1 MRALKPDVMQATWE
15 MFEAV
20 LPEPPVDTHPL
31 GRHRR
36 RIPDRVCFQGILT
49 RLVTGSSWED
59 IESVLGHVVS
69 DTTLRARRDEWVA
82 AGVFDLLCEMAL
94 SVYDDTI
101 ALDMSDVAVDGSLHK
116 APCGGEGTGPNPCD
130 RAKSGWKWSIAT
142 DSEGIPVG
150 WVVAAANRNDSKLLE
165 ATLEA
170 VDTRGLLN
178 DIGTLHLDR
187 GYDNRNVN
195 ALCDELGI
203 TDRQI
208 ARQRRRGEPKPPT
221 PQPLRLGRRWTVERT
236 NSWLSNFGQLRR
248 NTDRRIIH
256 RHAQIAFAVALLL
269 IAKVIDW
276 HKRAD
281 ADPPPIR

>member
-1 MRALKPDVMQATWE
+1 MAQPDRRERIERLLV
-15 MFEAV
+15 FSNGGGIYSYGLSKLGVGGAV
-20 LPEPPVDTHPL
+20 GRRGGTLLGL
-31 GRHRR
+31 GRH
-36 RIPDRVCFQGILT
+36 
-49 RLVTGSSWED
+49 
-59 IESVLGHVVS
+59 GHGFGG
-69 DTTLRARRDEWVA
+69 WVRQDS
-82 AGVFDLLCEMAL
+82 AGRSTA
-94 SVYDDTI
+94 S
-101 ALDMSDVAVDGSLHK
+101 
-116 APCGGEGTGPNPCD
+116 PTGP
-130 RAKSGWKWSIAT
+130 
-142 DSEGIPVG
+142 
-150 WVVAAANRNDSKLLE
+150 RNSSKLLE

-170 VDTRGLLN
+170 VETRGLLS
-178 DIGTLHLDR
+178 DIGTLHRDR